1 MSAFHLGSGPSS
13 EPVVPHWKPPFR
25 EAFRLAR
32 RQMLTF
38 LLLSAGG
45 IATVVA
51 TLLWYHNDGKDLFEI
66 PVFFGIGLL
75 GVPVGQLVALTRL
88 RTAVAGVVWSVVGIS
103 SIAFLAW
110 LSPPEWIFVPWI
122 LFGFGFASGFL
133 SLQHRWEMFAAF
145 LPAMGW
151 VGACIV
157 ILNEEGRV
165 GEWQDNRL
173 SAWLPVPLVILLCF
187 VLAFGAWLLQK
198 QNFHLELWQLLG
210 GAPSRR
216 LVHKGRGTVTAGARA
231 VWATLLIGGLLFLFT
246 AALAPY
252 LWRTGRGDH
261 DGDGGGGS
269 GGESQPKEP
278 GDGDPFDLEGLK
290 QALEEFAEKAKDNST
305 WLLPLIPAFLVERP
319 LRRWL
324 QLWHLRNPLWRK
336 ANTDRIDGLWRYLK
350 VGLADAGVQALPHE
364 SVEETVARAKAEGK
378 LAPGLLEEA
387 AAIYARTR
395 YGLGVKPGDRERLQA
410 LAEQGFLQL
419 RKPLTLWQRFKRAF
433 ARVD

>member
-1 MSAFHLGSGPSS
+1 MSAFQLESGPSS
-13 EPVVPHWKPPFR
+13 EPVVKSWKPPFR

-32 RQMLTF
+32 RQMLAF
-38 LLLSAGG
+38 GLFSLGG

-51 TLLWYHNDGKDLFEI
+51 TLLWYHNGGNDFFQI
-66 PVFFGIGLL
+66 PLFFGAGLL

-88 RTAVAGVVWSVVGIS
+88 RTALAGIVWSVVGVS
-103 SIAFLAW
+103 SLMLLAW
-110 LSPPEWIFVPWI
+110 LGPPEWIFIPWI
-122 LFGFGFASGFL
+122 LFGLGFASGFL

-157 ILNEEGRV
+157 ILNEEGQV
-165 GEWQDNRL
+165 GEWKDNRI
-173 SAWLPVPLVILLCF
+173 SAWLPIPLLILLCF
-187 VLAFGAWLLQK
+187 VLAFGAYLLQK

-252 LWRTGRGDH
+252 LWRTGRGDGDGG
-261 DGDGGGGS
+261 DGDG
-269 GGESQPKEP
+269 ETRPKEP
-278 GDGDPFDLEGLK
+278 GDDGDPFDMEGLK
-290 QALEEFAEKAKDNST
+290 QALEEFAEGAKEKST

-324 QLWHLRNPLWRK
+324 MLWHLRRPFWRK
-336 ANTDRIDGLWRYLK
+336 ANTDRIDGLWRYLR
-350 VGLADAGVQALPHE
+350 VGLEDAGVQPLPHE
-364 SVEETVARAKAEGK
+364 SVEETVARARAEGK
-378 LAPGLLEEA
+378 LAPGLEEA

-395 YGLGVKPGDRERLQA
+395 YGLGVRPGDRERLEA
-410 LAEQGFLQL
+410 LAQQGYRAL
-419 RKPLTLWQRFKRAF
+419 RQPLTLWQRFKRAF
-433 ARVD
+433 ARVE